1 VFVGMVNGQVS
12 SLQIP
17 HPSHPPS
24 LPLFLPI
31 STHTPTGPSIA
42 DLMAGDSCSG
52 DCKVLTSVQCT
63 SLPADEC
70 KKDNGLQKEADKALS
85 CLADADGELQDALLD
100 CVYAEKVTPR
110 YVPITTRHIL
120 TDDV

>member
-1 VFVGMVNGQVS
+1 MGRFPPFKSLTHHTLPPCLSSS
-12 SLQIP
+12 SLP
-17 HPSHPPS
+17 H
-24 LPLFLPI
+24 
-31 STHTPTGPSIA
+31 THTGPSIA

-70 KKDNGLQKEADKALS
+70 KKENGLQKEADKALS

-100 CVYAEKVTPR
+100 CVYTEKVMPR